1 MISIQYLV
9 ALSLHRLFSS
19 KTPRNHIMNAL
30 PLFILLC
37 IAIAFASKIESNVD
51 RFGCL
56 PRKSVGL
63 ANCPT
68 THNFNANVNAP
79 FDNDLDIINGDTV
92 EAGFQFGFNGNCV
105 TKYSFTFCNLTV
117 TLPLICATNNG
128 NTTVDYTFAFPSI
141 TYVIPG
147 NTALF
152 PTGTPYQS
160 GEILIPVNSLCPNG
174 QLSYQTNS
182 FATLSGI
189 LNSNAVGLLVSGN
202 FHVLLIRN
210 ETNGNNTFANGS
222 LASFPYAP
230 CNCRGNGS
238 VTTAPPTTSPTP
250 PPPGCTLIAND
261 GHIHGEAYPAST
273 AGSLE
278 DFISGG
284 TAPYTF
290 TVSNA
295 VNGQIAQ
302 VPGNVYIFNADQNF
316 SGIGSFDY
324 TVSDSSNPACFGSG
338 TVFVNV
344 TGGCNLT
351 AMNETIPGN
360 PSPDFTFGNLF
371 PLASGGTQPYFFE
384 TYINNFGGSANIL
397 PDGTFVFTPG
407 LGFSGNAFFEFVL
420 SDSSTPQC
428 SVIGRVTVVV
438 PAATIPPPTTH
449 LPPTIDPIGN
459 QIILENSP
467 KQFVSLT
474 GIAADEISDVITIT
488 ATSSNPAL
496 IPTPLIIYTSPSTTG
511 TLQYSV
517 IPFATG
523 MATIT
528 VIVDDND
535 GGVTMVSFTV
545 TVLPV
550 NQPPTLDPIPDP
562 APIAENSPKQTIFL
576 TGITPG
582 VGDFGQTVIVT
593 ATSSNLAV
601 IPNPTVF
608 YTNPSTT
615 GSLQYAPVPFS
626 SGSSV
631 ITVTV
636 TDNLGLFTTKSFTVF
651 VFPVQQPPTLDPI
664 SDPAAIPINSGT
676 QIINL
681 SGISAGPGQGA
692 QFISITATS
701 SNTGLIP
708 NPTVSYTSP
717 SSTGFLSY
725 NPVAGQSGSAVVT
738 VTVFASGGSSIMRTF
753 NVVVNP

>member
-1 MISIQYLV
+1 
-9 ALSLHRLFSS
+9 
-19 KTPRNHIMNAL
+19 
-30 PLFILLC
+30 
-37 IAIAFASKIESNVD
+37 
-51 RFGCL
+51 
-56 PRKSVGL
+56 
-63 ANCPT
+63 
-68 THNFNANVNAP
+68 
-79 FDNDLDIINGDTV
+79 
-92 EAGFQFGFNGNCV
+92 
-105 TKYSFTFCNLTV
+105 
-117 TLPLICATNNG
+117 
-128 NTTVDYTFAFPSI
+128 
-141 TYVIPG
+141 
-147 NTALF
+147 
-152 PTGTPYQS
+152 
-160 GEILIPVNSLCPNG
+160 
-174 QLSYQTNS
+174 
-182 FATLSGI
+182 
-189 LNSNAVGLLVSGN
+189 
-202 FHVLLIRN
+202 
-210 ETNGNNTFANGS
+210 
-222 LASFPYAP
+222 
-230 CNCRGNGS
+230 
-238 VTTAPPTTSPTP
+238 
-250 PPPGCTLIAND
+250 
-261 GHIHGEAYPAST
+261 
-273 AGSLE
+273 
-278 DFISGG
+278 
-284 TAPYTF
+284 
-290 TVSNA
+290 
-295 VNGQIAQ
+295 
-302 VPGNVYIFNADQNF
+302 
-316 SGIGSFDY
+316 
-324 TVSDSSNPACFGSG
+324 
-338 TVFVNV
+338 
-344 TGGCNLT
+344 
-351 AMNETIPGN
+351 
-360 PSPDFTFGNLF
+360 
-371 PLASGGTQPYFFE
+371 
-384 TYINNFGGSANIL
+384 
-397 PDGTFVFTPG
+397 
-407 LGFSGNAFFEFVL
+407 
-420 SDSSTPQC
+420 
-428 SVIGRVTVVV
+428 
-438 PAATIPPPTTH
+438 
-449 LPPTIDPIGN
+449 
-459 QIILENSP
+459 
-467 KQFVSLT
+467 
-474 GIAADEISDVITIT
+474 
-488 ATSSNPAL
+488 
-496 IPTPLIIYTSPSTTG
+496 
-511 TLQYSV
+511 
-517 IPFATG
+517 

-636 TDNLGLFTTKSFTVF
+636 TDNLGLFTTQSFTVF